1 MATIEGQEVNLMPTE
16 GMREEAQRYRDWK
29 ADGKAGG
36 TEVAAARARQI
47 LSGDELSP
55 DTVITMAAWFA
66 RHEVDKDGE
75 GFSPGED
82 GYPSAG
88 RVAWAAWGGDPG
100 QTWANEKAD
109 RIKALQDRKM
119 EEARPYPNEHA
130 ARLTDPAQYDE
141 LRRENDAGGAGIDFI
156 YGIKEGESEIQAVRF
171 DAQEFSPAEARTWL
185 SEHDMDPIEFEEAT
199 GEERVLRAEPDEL
212 SEGDFVQWDSSGGT
226 ARGRIEHV
234 MREGTLGV
242 PGTEFSI
249 EASAEDPA
257 ALIRIYREGE
267 EGWEATETLV
277 GHKFS
282 TLRKIAEL
290 RAMPGLGRHQRAEIT
305 TFDEVEDRTYEFPF
319 SSEYPVARYFGNEI
333 LSHDVKAA
341 DLSRLND
348 GAPLLFNHNPDK
360 VIGVVERAYIDGKK
374 RRGYARVRFSRN
386 PFAQEVL
393 SDVKD
398 GVLRNVSFG
407 YSIDKMEE
415 RGSGDF
421 VATAWSPY
429 EVSVVSVPADPGVGI
444 GRSLEA
450 EQAASAAPTPDP
462 IPAMENTTPDLA
474 VVRAEAAE
482 AERSRIAGISAL
494 CDKHNMA
501 DLGRQLIES
510 GRSIDEARAAVLDN
524 LDIKQEPVN
533 MSAAEIGLSEK
544 ESRSFSFLRAINYL
558 SNPTDRAAREAAA
571 FEIEAS
577 EAAAAKLGRQ
587 SRGITIPQ
595 DVLRRDLN
603 VGAATAGGNLVAT
616 ELDAGSFIDLLR
628 NASALD
634 QAGATVLTG
643 LTGNVAIPRQ
653 SGAATA
659 YWVAES
665 GAPTESQQT
674 VDQVSLTPKTVAAYT
689 DYSRRLMIQSSIDVE
704 NMVRSDLARVLAL
717 KIDLAGLYGTGSNG
731 EPLGLKLTTGIGT
744 ENFAAAAPTFA
755 EVVALE
761 SDVATANALLG
772 SPVYLMNAAMRG
784 SLKTTS
790 KDTGSGMFIME
801 GNEVN
806 GYRGVLS
813 NQVAS
818 GDLWFGNFADLII
831 GYFSGLDIMVD
842 PYSNSTSGTV
852 RVVAMQDVDIAVRHP
867 ESFSRGNDTL

>member
-1 MATIEGQEVNLMPTE
+1 MATIEGQEIDLMPTE
-16 GMREEAQRYRDWK
+16 GMKEEAQRYRDWK
-29 ADGKAGG
+29 AEGRDGG
-36 TEVAAARARQI
+36 TEVAARRAGQI
-47 LSGDELSP
+47 LGGDELSA

-66 RHEVDKDGE
+66 RHEVDKQGE

-82 GYPSAG
+82 GYPSPG
-88 RVAWAAWGGDPG
+88 RVAWAAWGGDAG
-100 QTWANEKAD
+100 QEWATSKAD
-109 RIKALQDRKM
+109 RIKAIQERSAVDS
-119 EEARPYPNEHA
+119 ERPYPNEHA
-130 ARLTDPAQYDE
+130 ARLTDPEQYDS
-141 LRRENDAGGAGIDFI
+141 LRRENDAGGSGIDFI
-156 YGIKEGESEIQAVRF
+156 YGIKEGVSEIQAIRF
-171 DAQEFSPAEARTWL
+171 RSSQFTPAEARAWL
-185 SEHDMDPIEFEEAT
+185 AENDFDPIMFEEAT
-199 GEERVLRAEPDEL
+199 GDGEADRAAPGEL

-242 PGTEFSI
+242 PDTEFSI
-249 EASAEDPA
+249 DASAEDPA
-257 ALIRIYREGE
+257 ALIRIYSEGD

-282 TLRKIAEL
+282 TLTKIAAL
-290 RAMPGLGRHQRAEIT
+290 RSLTGKYQRAELT
-305 TFDEVEDRTYEFPF
+305 SFDEVEERTFEFPF

-333 LSHDVKAA
+333 LSHESKAA

-348 GAPLLFNHNPDK
+348 GAPLLFNHNPDR
-360 VIGVVERAYIDGKK
+360 VIGVVERAYIDGNK

-386 PFAQEVL
+386 SFAQEIL

-429 EVSVVSVPADPGVGI
+429 EISVVSVPADPGVGI
-444 GRSLEA
+444 GRSL
-450 EQAASAAPTPDP
+450 QDDTAASAAPTPDP
-462 IPAMENTTPDLA
+462 IPSMENTTPDLA

-482 AERSRIAGISAL
+482 AERARISDITSL
-494 CDKHNMA
+494 CTKHGME
-501 DLGRQLIES
+501 DLGRQMVES
-510 GRSIDEARAAVLDN
+510 GRSIDEARAAVLDKLN
-524 LDIKQEPVN
+524 IPQETVT
-533 MSAAEIGLSEK
+533 MQAADIGLSEK

-558 SNPTDRAAREAAA
+558 SNPTDRSAREAAA

-603 VGAATAGGNLVAT
+603 VGTASAGGNLVAT
-616 ELDAGSFIDLLR
+616 DLDAGSFIDLLR

-665 GAPTESQQT
+665 GSPTESQQT
-674 VDQVSLTPKTVAAYT
+674 VDQVSLVPRTVAAYT
-689 DYSRRLMIQSSIDVE
+689 DFSRRLMIQSSIDVE
-704 NMVRSDLARVLAL
+704 NMVRSDLASVIAL
-717 KIDLAGLYGTGSNG
+717 KIDAAGLYGTGSNS
-731 EPLGLKLTTGIGT
+731 EPLGLKNTTGIGT
-744 ENFAAAAPTFA
+744 EDFAAAAPTFA

-772 SPVYLMNAAMRG
+772 TPVYLMNAAMRG
-784 SLKTTS
+784 NLKTTK
-790 KDTGSGMFIME
+790 KDAGSGIFIME
-801 GNEVN
+801 NGEVN

-831 GYFSGLDIMVD
+831 GYFSGLDLMVD
-842 PYSNSTSGTV
+842 PYTHSTSGTV
-852 RVVAMQDVDIAVRHP
+852 RVVAMQDCDIAIRHP

>member
-1 MATIEGQEVNLMPTE
+1 MAIVAGEQIDLMPTD

-29 ADGKAGG
+29 ADGEAGG

-47 LSGDELSP
+47 LSGDELSA

-66 RHEVDKDGE
+66 RHEVDKQGE
-75 GFSPGED
+75 GFSPDED
-82 GYPSAG
+82 GYPSPG

-100 QTWANEKAD
+100 QSWANAKAD

-130 ARLTDPAQYDE
+130 ARMTDPDQYDE
-141 LRRENDAGGAGIDFI
+141 LRRENNAGGEGVDFI

-171 DAQEFSPAEARTWL
+171 DAQQFTPDEARQWL
-185 SEHDMDPIEFEEAT
+185 ADNEMDPIMFEEAT
-199 GEERVLRAEPDEL
+199 GEER
-212 SEGDFVQWDSSGGT
+212 T
-226 ARGRIEHV
+226 
-234 MREGTLGV
+234 
-242 PGTEFSI
+242 
-249 EASAEDPA
+249 
-257 ALIRIYREGE
+257 
-267 EGWEATETLV
+267 
-277 GHKFS
+277 
-282 TLRKIAEL
+282 
-290 RAMPGLGRHQRAEIT
+290 MPGIGRHQRAELT

-319 SSEYPVARYFGNEI
+319 SSEFPVARYFGNEI
-333 LSHDVKAA
+333 LSHDAKAA

-348 GAPLLFNHNPDK
+348 GAPLLFNHNPDR

-444 GRSLEA
+444 GRALEA
-450 EQAASAAPTPDP
+450 ESAAPAAPTPDP
-462 IPAMENTTPDLA
+462 IPSMENTTTDLA

-510 GRSIDEARAAVLDN
+510 GRSIDEARAAVLDK
-524 LDIKQEPVN
+524 LDIKQEPVT
-533 MSAAEIGLSEK
+533 MSAAEIGLTEK

-558 SNPTDRAAREAAA
+558 ANPTDRSARDAAA

-577 EAAAAKLGRQ
+577 DAAAAKLGRQ

-595 DVLRRDLN
+595 DVLRRDLT

-643 LTGNVAIPRQ
+643 LTGNLAIPRQ
-653 SGAATA
+653 SGAGTA

-665 GAPTESQQT
+665 GSSTESQQT
-674 VDQVSLTPKTVAAYT
+674 VDQVSLTPKTVAAFT

-744 ENFAAAAPTFA
+744 ENFAAAIPTFA

-784 SLKTTS
+784 GLKTKA
-790 KDTGSGMFIME
+790 KDAGSGLFVME

-813 NQVAS
+813 NQVES

-831 GYFSGLDIMVD
+831 GYFSGLDLMVD
-842 PYSNSTSGTV
+842 PYTHSTSGTV

>member
-1 MATIEGQEVNLMPTE
+1 MANVNGTEIDLMPTD
-16 GMREEAQRYRDWK
+16 GMRAEAQRYRDWK
-29 ADGKAGG
+29 DDGEPGG
-36 TEVAAARARQI
+36 TEVAATRASQI
-47 LSGDELSP
+47 LSGDELSSE
-55 DTVITMAAWFA
+55 TVITMAAWFA
-66 RHEVDKDGE
+66 RHEVDKEGE
-75 GFSPGED
+75 GFSPDED
-82 GYPSAG
+82 GYPSPG
-88 RVAWAAWGGDPG
+88 RVAWAAWGGDAG
-100 QTWANEKAD
+100 QSWSNGKAD
-109 RIKALQDRKM
+109 RIKALQDRSAVDL
-119 EEARPYPNEHA
+119 ERPYPNEH
-130 ARLTDPAQYDE
+130 
-141 LRRENDAGGAGIDFI
+141 
-156 YGIKEGESEIQAVRF
+156 
-171 DAQEFSPAEARTWL
+171 
-185 SEHDMDPIEFEEAT
+185 EAT
-199 GEERVLRAEPDEL
+199 GD
-212 SEGDFVQWDSSGGT
+212 GD
-226 ARGRIEHV
+226 GRSLT
-234 MREGTLGV
+234 GK
-242 PGTEFSI
+242 
-249 EASAEDPA
+249 
-257 ALIRIYREGE
+257 Y
-267 EGWEATETLV
+267 
-277 GHKFS
+277 
-282 TLRKIAEL
+282 
-290 RAMPGLGRHQRAEIT
+290 QRAEVT
-305 TFDEVEDRTYEFPF
+305 TFDEVQERTYEFPF
-319 SSEYPVARYFGNEI
+319 SSEFPVARYFGNEI
-333 LSHDVKAA
+333 LSHDANAA

-360 VIGVVERAYIDGKK
+360 VIGVVERAYIDDKR

-386 PFAQEVL
+386 AFAQEIL
-393 SDVKD
+393 GDVKD

-407 YSIDKMEE
+407 YSIDRMEE
-415 RGSGDF
+415 RGSGDY

-429 EVSVVSVPADPGVGI
+429 EISVVSVPADPGVGI
-444 GRSLEA
+444 GRSFEA
-450 EQAASAAPTPDP
+450 DIPAALAAPSPDP
-462 IPAMENTTPDLA
+462 IPLMETATPDLA
-474 VVRAEAAE
+474 VVQAEAAQ
-482 AERSRIAGISAL
+482 AERSRISDITAL
-494 CDKHNMA
+494 CDKHGMA
-501 DLGRQLIES
+501 DLGRQLVES
-510 GRSIDEARAAVLDN
+510 GRSIDEARAAVLDKLN
-524 LDIKQEPVN
+524 IHQETVT
-533 MSAAEIGLSEK
+533 MQAADLGLSEK
-544 ESRSFSFLRAINYL
+544 ESRSFSFLRAINFL
-558 SNPTDRAAREAAA
+558 ANPTDRAAREAAA

-665 GAPTESQQT
+665 GSPTESQQT
-674 VDQVSLTPKTVAAYT
+674 VDQVSLTPKTVAAFT
-689 DYSRRLMIQSSIDVE
+689 DYSRRLMLQSSIDVE
-704 NMVRSDLARVLAL
+704 NMVRNDLARVLAL

-744 ENFAAAAPTFA
+744 ENFAAAIPTFA

-784 SLKTTS
+784 GLKTKA
-790 KDTGSGMFIME
+790 KDSGSGLFVME

-813 NQVAS
+813 NQVES

-831 GYFSGLDIMVD
+831 GYFSGLDLMVD
-842 PYSNSTSGTV
+842 PYTHSTSGTV

>member
-1 MATIEGQEVNLMPTE
+1 MANIAGTEINLMPTE
-16 GMREEAQRYRDWK
+16 GMKEEAQRYRDWK
-29 ADGKAGG
+29 ADGEAGG
-36 TEVAAARARQI
+36 TEVAARRAGQI

-66 RHEVDKDGE
+66 RHEVDKQGQ

-109 RIKALQDRKM
+109 RIKALQDRQM

-130 ARLTDPAQYDE
+130 ARMTDPDQYDE
-141 LRRENDAGGAGIDFI
+141 LRRENDAGGDGIDFI
-156 YGIKEGESEIQAVRF
+156 YGIKEGKSEIQAVRF
-171 DAQEFSPAEARTWL
+171 DAQQFTPAEARAWL
-185 SEHDMDPIEFEEAT
+185 SDHDMDPIMFEEAT
-199 GEERVLRAEPDEL
+199 GEERD
-212 SEGDFVQWDSSGGT
+212 
-226 ARGRIEHV
+226 
-234 MREGTLGV
+234 
-242 PGTEFSI
+242 
-249 EASAEDPA
+249 
-257 ALIRIYREGE
+257 
-267 EGWEATETLV
+267 
-277 GHKFS
+277 
-282 TLRKIAEL
+282 
-290 RAMPGLGRHQRAEIT
+290 MPGIGRHQRAEIT

-333 LSHDVKAA
+333 LSHDGKAA

-348 GAPLLFNHNPDK
+348 GAPLLFNHNPDR

-462 IPAMENTTPDLA
+462 IPAMETTTPDLA

-510 GRSIDEARAAVLDN
+510 GRSIDDARAAVLDN

-533 MSAAEIGLSEK
+533 MSAAEIGLTTQ
-544 ESRSFSFLRAINYL
+544 ESRSFSFMRAINYL
-558 SNPTDRAAREAAA
+558 ANPTDRSAREAAA

-653 SGAATA
+653 SGAGTA

-665 GAPTESQQT
+665 GAPNESQQT
-674 VDQVSLTPKTVAAYT
+674 VDQVSLTPKTVAAFT

-704 NMVRSDLARVLAL
+704 NMVRTDLARVLAL

-744 ENFAAAAPTFA
+744 EDFAADTPTFS

-784 SLKTTS
+784 GLKTKA
-790 KDTGSGMFIME
+790 KDAGSGLFVME

-831 GYFSGLDIMVD
+831 GYFSGLDLMVD
-842 PYSNSTSGTV
+842 PYTNSTSGTV

-867 ESFSRGNDTL
+867 ESFSRGNNTL

>member
-1 MATIEGQEVNLMPTE
+1 MATIEGQEIDLMPTD
-16 GMREEAQRYRDWK
+16 GMKEEAQRYRDWK
-29 ADGKAGG
+29 DEGRAGG

-47 LSGDELSP
+47 LSGDELSG

-66 RHEVDKDGE
+66 RHEVDKQGE

-82 GYPSAG
+82 GYPSPG
-88 RVAWAAWGGDPG
+88 RVAWAAWGGDAG
-100 QTWANEKAD
+100 QSWATSKAD
-109 RIKALQDRKM
+109 RIKAIQERSAVDLG
-119 EEARPYPNEHA
+119 RPYPNEHA
-130 ARLTDPAQYDE
+130 ARLTDPDQYDS
-141 LRRENDAGGAGIDFI
+141 LRRENGAGGPGIDFI
-156 YGIKEGESEIQAVRF
+156 YGIKEGESEIQAIRF
-171 DAQEFSPAEARTWL
+171 RSSQFTPAEAREWL
-185 SEHDMDPIEFEEAT
+185 AEHDFEPIEFEEAT
-199 GEERVLRAEPDEL
+199 GDGEADRAAPGEL
-212 SEGDFVQWDSSGGT
+212 SEGDFVEWDSSGGT

-242 PGTEFSI
+242 PDTEFSI
-249 EASAEDPA
+249 DASAEDPA
-257 ALIRIYREGE
+257 ALIRIYREGD

-282 TLRKIAEL
+282 TLTKIAAL
-290 RAMPGLGRHQRAEIT
+290 RSLTGKYQRSEMTA
-305 TFDEVEDRTYEFPF
+305 FDEVEDRTFEFPF

-333 LSHDVKAA
+333 LSHEGKAA

-360 VIGVVERAYIDGKK
+360 VIGVVERAYIDGKR

-386 PFAQEVL
+386 PFAQEIL

-429 EVSVVSVPADPGVGI
+429 EISVVSVPADPGVGI
-444 GRSLEA
+444 GRSLE
-450 EQAASAAPTPDP
+450 EDTAASAAPTPDP
-462 IPAMENTTPDLA
+462 IPSMENTTPDLA

-482 AERSRIAGISAL
+482 AERARISDITSL
-494 CDKHNMA
+494 CSKHGME
-501 DLGRQLIES
+501 DLGRQMVES
-510 GRSIDEARAAVLDN
+510 GRSIDEARAAVLDKLN
-524 LDIKQEPVN
+524 IPQETVT
-533 MSAAEIGLSEK
+533 MQAADIGLSEK

-558 SNPTDRAAREAAA
+558 SNPTDRSAREAAA

-603 VGAATAGGNLVAT
+603 VGTASAGGNLVAT

-665 GAPTESQQT
+665 GSPTESQQT
-674 VDQVSLTPKTVAAYT
+674 VDQVSLVPRTVAAYT
-689 DYSRRLMIQSSIDVE
+689 DFSRRLMIQSSIDVE
-704 NMVRSDLARVLAL
+704 NMVRSDLASVIAL
-717 KIDLAGLYGTGSNG
+717 KIDAAGLYGTGSNS
-731 EPLGLKLTTGIGT
+731 EPLGLKNTTGIGT
-744 ENFAAAAPTFA
+744 EDFAAAAPTFA

-772 SPVYLMNAAMRG
+772 TPVYLMNAAMRG
-784 SLKTTS
+784 NLKTTK
-790 KDTGSGMFIME
+790 KDAGSGIFIME
-801 GNEVN
+801 NGEVN

-831 GYFSGLDIMVD
+831 GYFSGLDLMVD
-842 PYSNSTSGTV
+842 PYTHSTSGTV
-852 RVVAMQDVDIAVRHP
+852 RVVAMQDCDIAIRHA

>member
-1 MATIEGQEVNLMPTE
+1 MANVNGTEIDLMPTD
-16 GMREEAQRYRDWK
+16 GMRTEAERYREWK
-29 ADGKAGG
+29 ADGEPGG
-36 TEVAAARARQI
+36 TEVAATRASQI

-55 DTVITMAAWFA
+55 ETVITMAAWFA
-66 RHEVDKDGE
+66 RHEVDKQGE
-75 GFSPGED
+75 GFSPDED
-82 GYPSAG
+82 GYPSPG
-88 RVAWAAWGGDPG
+88 RVAWAAWGGDAG
-100 QTWANEKAD
+100 QSWSNGKAD
-109 RIKALQDRKM
+109 RIKALQDRSAM
-119 EEARPYPNEHA
+119 EMERPYPNEHA
-130 ARLTDPAQYDE
+130 ARLTDPDQYDS
-141 LRRENDAGGAGIDFI
+141 LRRENGAGGPGIDFI
-156 YGIKEGESEIQAVRF
+156 YGIKGGESEIQAIRF
-171 DAQEFSPAEARTWL
+171 SSAQYTPAEARNWL
-185 SEHDMDPIEFEEAT
+185 GEHDFNPIMFEEAT
-199 GEERVLRAEPDEL
+199 GDG
-212 SEGDFVQWDSSGGT
+212 EGRSLTGK
-226 ARGRIEHV
+226 
-234 MREGTLGV
+234 
-242 PGTEFSI
+242 
-249 EASAEDPA
+249 
-257 ALIRIYREGE
+257 Y
-267 EGWEATETLV
+267 
-277 GHKFS
+277 
-282 TLRKIAEL
+282 
-290 RAMPGLGRHQRAEIT
+290 QRAELT

-319 SSEYPVARYFGNEI
+319 SSEFPVARYFGNEI
-333 LSHDVKAA
+333 LSHEANAA

-348 GAPLLFNHNPDK
+348 GAPLLFNHNPDR
-360 VIGVVERAYIDGKK
+360 VIGVVEGARIDSKG

-386 PFAQEVL
+386 PFAQEIL

-421 VATAWSPY
+421 VATAWAPY
-429 EVSVVSVPADPGVGI
+429 EVSIVSVPADKTVGI
-444 GRSLEA
+444 GRALTPTEP
-450 EQAASAAPTPDP
+450 AASAAPSPDP
-462 IPAMENTTPDLA
+462 LPSMETNATDLA
-474 VVRAEAAE
+474 VVRAEAVE
-482 AERSRIAGISAL
+482 AERSRIAEISAL
-494 CDKHNMA
+494 CDKHKMGE
-501 DLGRQLIES
+501 LGRQLVES
-510 GRSIDEARAAVLDN
+510 GRSIDEARAAVLDKMN
-524 LDIKQEPVN
+524 IPQETVN
-533 MSAAEIGLSEK
+533 MSAADLGMTVK
-544 ESRSFSFLRAINYL
+544 EARSFSFLRAINYL
-558 SNPTDRAAREAAA
+558 SNPTDRSAREAAA

-577 EAAAAKLGRQ
+577 DAAAAKLGRQ

-603 VGAATAGGNLVAT
+603 VGTATAGGNLVET
-616 ELDAGSFIDLLR
+616 MLDAGSFIDLLR

-704 NMVRSDLARVLAL
+704 NMVRGDLARVLAL
-717 KIDLAGLYGTGSNG
+717 KIDLAGLYGTGSNS

-744 ENFAAAAPTFA
+744 ENFAAAAPTFE

-784 SLKTTS
+784 GLKTTK
-790 KDTGSGMFIME
+790 KDAGSGMFIME
-801 GNEVN
+801 GTEVN

-813 NQVAS
+813 NQVAA

-867 ESFSRGNDTL
+867 ESFSRGADTL

>member
-1 MATIEGQEVNLMPTE
+1 MANVNGTEIDLMPTD
-16 GMREEAQRYRDWK
+16 GMRTEAERYREWK
-29 ADGKAGG
+29 ADGEPGG
-36 TEVAAARARQI
+36 TEVAATRASQI

-55 DTVITMAAWFA
+55 ETVITMAAWFA
-66 RHEVDKDGE
+66 RHEVDKQGE
-75 GFSPGED
+75 GFNPDED
-82 GYPSAG
+82 GYPSPG
-88 RVAWAAWGGDPG
+88 RVAWAAWGGDAG
-100 QTWANEKAD
+100 QSWSNGKAD
-109 RIKALQDRKM
+109 RIKALQDRSAM
-119 EEARPYPNEHA
+119 EMERPYPNEHA
-130 ARLTDPAQYDE
+130 ARLTDPDQYDS
-141 LRRENDAGGAGIDFI
+141 LRRENGAGGPGIDFI
-156 YGIKEGESEIQAVRF
+156 YGIKGGESEIQAIRF
-171 DAQEFSPAEARTWL
+171 SSAQYTPAEARNWL
-185 SEHDMDPIEFEEAT
+185 GEHDFNPIMFEEAT
-199 GEERVLRAEPDEL
+199 GDG
-212 SEGDFVQWDSSGGT
+212 EGRSLTGK
-226 ARGRIEHV
+226 
-234 MREGTLGV
+234 
-242 PGTEFSI
+242 
-249 EASAEDPA
+249 
-257 ALIRIYREGE
+257 Y
-267 EGWEATETLV
+267 
-277 GHKFS
+277 
-282 TLRKIAEL
+282 
-290 RAMPGLGRHQRAEIT
+290 QRAELT

-319 SSEYPVARYFGNEI
+319 SSEFPVARYFGNEI
-333 LSHDVKAA
+333 LSHEANAA

-348 GAPLLFNHNPDK
+348 GAPLLFNHNPDR
-360 VIGVVERAYIDGKK
+360 VIGVVEGARIDSKG

-386 PFAQEVL
+386 PFAQEIL

-421 VATAWSPY
+421 VATAWAPY
-429 EVSVVSVPADPGVGI
+429 EVSIVSVPADKTVGI
-444 GRSLEA
+444 GRALTPTEP
-450 EQAASAAPTPDP
+450 AASAAPSPDP
-462 IPAMENTTPDLA
+462 LPSMETNATDLA
-474 VVRAEAAE
+474 VVRAEAVE
-482 AERSRIAGISAL
+482 AERSRIAEISAL
-494 CDKHNMA
+494 CDKHKMGE
-501 DLGRQLIES
+501 LGRQLVES
-510 GRSIDEARAAVLDN
+510 GRSIDEARAAVLDKMN
-524 LDIKQEPVN
+524 IPQETVN
-533 MSAAEIGLSEK
+533 MSAADLGMTVK
-544 ESRSFSFLRAINYL
+544 EARSFSFLRAINYL
-558 SNPTDRAAREAAA
+558 SNPTDRSAREAAA

-577 EAAAAKLGRQ
+577 DAAAAKLGRQ

-603 VGAATAGGNLVAT
+603 VGTATAGGNLVET
-616 ELDAGSFIDLLR
+616 MLDAGSFIDLLR

-704 NMVRSDLARVLAL
+704 NMVRGDLARVLAL
-717 KIDLAGLYGTGSNG
+717 KIDLAGLYGTGSNS

-744 ENFAAAAPTFA
+744 ENFAAAAPTFE

-784 SLKTTS
+784 GLKTTK
-790 KDTGSGMFIME
+790 KDAGSGMFIME
-801 GNEVN
+801 GTEVN

-813 NQVAS
+813 NQVAA

-867 ESFSRGNDTL
+867 ESFSRGADTL